1 MSLRMSVFGTGYLGA
16 THAAGMAELGHE
28 VIGVDIDPAKIE
40 RLARGEVPFFE
51 PGLPELLRKH
61 VESGRLRF
69 TTDAAE
75 AAEFADVHFIGVG
88 TPQKKGENAADMRFV
103 DSVIE
108 TLAPL
113 LTRPAVILGKSTV
126 PVGTAARL
134 AARVRELAP
143 VGDEAQL
150 GWNPEFLREGFAVED
165 TLRPDRLVVGVDK
178 DRPGRI
184 EEVAREVYAGAI
196 GRGTP
201 FMVTDLATAEL
212 VKVSAN
218 AFLATKISFI
228 NAVAEVCE
236 ATGADVADLADAIGY
251 DARIGRKFLG
261 AGLGFGG
268 GCLPKD
274 IRAFM
279 ARAGELGVDQA
290 LGFLR
295 EVDNVNLRRRDHVVN
310 LAEREVGGSLKGA
323 RIAVLGAAFKPNS
336 DDVRDSPAL
345 DIAGRL
351 HLAGAEVRVYDP
363 EAMGNAAA
371 VWPTLPFVADADEAC
386 ADADLVIVATEW
398 KEFRE
403 LDPAVVAGEVA
414 QATVIDGRNCL
425 PADQWIAA
433 GWRYLGLGRYAS

>member
-1 MSLRMSVFGTGYLGA
+1 MFGTGYLGA

-28 VIGVDIDPAKIE
+28 VIGVDVDAAKIE
-40 RLARGEVPFFE
+40 RLARGEVPFYE

-69 TTDAAE
+69 TTDATE
-75 AAEFADVHFIGVG
+75 AVEFADVHFIGVG
-88 TPQKKGENAADMRFV
+88 TPQKPGEHAADLRFV
-103 DSVIE
+103 DAVID
-108 TLAPL
+108 TIGPL
-113 LTRPAVILGKSTV
+113 ITRPAVVLGKSTV

-134 AARVRELAP
+134 AKRLRKLSP
-143 VGDEAQL
+143 VGAAAEL

-165 TLRPDRLVVGVDK
+165 TLEPDRLVVGVDP

-184 EEVAREVYAGAI
+184 EEVAREIYAKAI

-201 FMVTDLATAEL
+201 FLVTNLATAEL

-228 NAVAEVCE
+228 NAIAEVCD
-236 ATGADVADLADAIGY
+236 ATGADVVQLADAIGY
-251 DARIGRKFLG
+251 DERIGRKFLG

-290 LGFLR
+290 LTFLR
-295 EVDNVNLRRRDHVVN
+295 EVDTVNMRRRDHVVD
-310 LAEREVGGSLKGA
+310 LATRELGGSVNGK

-345 DIAGRL
+345 DVAGRL
-351 HLAGAEVRVYDP
+351 HLAGADVRVYDP
-363 EAMGNAAA
+363 AANGTAAA
-371 VWPTLPFVADADEAC
+371 VWPTLTFAQGVTEAC
-386 ADADLVIVATEW
+386 MEADLVIVATEW

-403 LDPAVVAGEVA
+403 ADPAAVGKVVAHRRV
-414 QATVIDGRNCL
+414 VDGRNCL
-425 PADQWIAA
+425 DPAAWEAA
-433 GWRYLGLGRYAS
+433 GWSYRGMGRHGS

>member
-1 MSLRMSVFGTGYLGA
+1 MSLRISVFGTGYLGA

-40 RLARGEVPFFE
+40 RLQRGEVPFYE

-69 TTDAAE
+69 TTDPAE
-75 AAEFADVHFIGVG
+75 AAAFADGHFIGVG
-88 TPQKKGENAADMRFV
+88 TPQKKGEYAADMRFV

-108 TLAPL
+108 TLGPL

-134 AARVRELAP
+134 AARVREIAP
-143 VGDEAQL
+143 VGDDAQL

-165 TLRPDRLVVGVDK
+165 TLRPDRLVIGVDK
-178 DRPGRI
+178 ARPGRI
-184 EEVAREVYAGAI
+184 EEVARAVYADALV
-196 GRGTP
+196 RETP
-201 FMVTDLATAEL
+201 FVVTDLATAEL

-228 NAVAEVCE
+228 NAVAEICE
-236 ATGADVADLADAIGY
+236 ATGADVTDLADAIGY

-279 ARAGELGVDQA
+279 ARADELGVGQA
-290 LGFLR
+290 LRFLR
-295 EVDNVNLRRRDHVVN
+295 EVDDVNLRRRDHVVD
-310 LAEREVGGSLKGA
+310 LAAREVGGSLKGA

-336 DDVRDSPAL
+336 DDIRDSPAL

-351 HLAGAEVRVYDP
+351 HLAGADVRTYDP
-363 EAMGNAAA
+363 EAMANAAA
-371 VWPTLPFVADADEAC
+371 VWPTLPFADSAEAAC
-386 ADADLVIVATEW
+386 VDADLVIVATEW
-398 KEFRE
+398 QQFRA
-403 LDPAVVAGEVA
+403 LDPAAVAGLVSH
-414 QATVIDGRNCL
+414 TVVIDGRNCL
-425 PADQWIAA
+425 PSDAWIGA
-433 GWRYLGLGRYAS
+433 GWRYIGLGRHAA